1 MEVNYKFKTE
11 PYEHQKEA
19 MLRSVN
25 KTAYGLLMEMGTG
38 KSKVLIDSVAYLS
51 NTYQIDFAFII
62 APKGVYQNWVSKEI
76 PQHFPD
82 DVRHSVFMW
91 QATQKKSYKDGLKKF
106 FSNTEPGVKIF
117 VMNVEAFSSAKGK
130 TAGEWIAKKFGH
142 NGLIAIDE
150 STTIKNHKAK
160 RTKSLIKV
168 GGLFKYKRI
177 LTGSPITKSPMDLFS
192 QFQFLDPDILGHDS
206 FFAFQGRYAVVERRT
221 MGSHSFQ
228 EIIGY
233 RNLEELTRKMQ
244 SSTYRV
250 LKKDCLDLP
259 DKVYT
264 VRSVGMTQEQADMYS
279 SISEEAMVQFEN
291 GELITSLQMITALLR
306 FQQILSGHLPTDDG
320 NLVEFKTFRLD
331 ALLDCI
337 EEVSGKVII
346 WSRFRYDIIN
356 IQRAL
361 KKKYGNNSV
370 VSYFGDTSEKDRQ
383 SAIDQIQNGTARFF
397 VANPATAGRGL
408 TLTEANTVI
417 YYANDFNLETRSQ
430 SEDRCHRIGQKNP
443 VTYIDL
449 VAEGTVDEKIIQA
462 LRDKIDI
469 SAKVLGEEAKKWLT
483 LTQK

>member
-1 MEVNYKFKTE
+1 
-11 PYEHQKEA
+11 
-19 MLRSVN
+19 
-25 KTAYGLLMEMGTG
+25 
-38 KSKVLIDSVAYLS
+38 
-51 NTYQIDFAFII
+51 
-62 APKGVYQNWVSKEI
+62 
-76 PQHFPD
+76 
-82 DVRHSVFMW
+82 
-91 QATQKKSYKDGLKKF
+91 
-106 FSNTEPGVKIF
+106 
-117 VMNVEAFSSAKGK
+117 
-130 TAGEWIAKKFGH
+130 
-142 NGLIAIDE
+142 
-150 STTIKNHKAK
+150 
-160 RTKSLIKV
+160 
-168 GGLFKYKRI
+168 
-177 LTGSPITKSPMDLFS
+177 
-192 QFQFLDPDILGHDS
+192 
-206 FFAFQGRYAVVERRT
+206 
-221 MGSHSFQ
+221 
-228 EIIGY
+228 
-233 RNLEELTRKMQ
+233 
-244 SSTYRV
+244 
-250 LKKDCLDLP
+250 
-259 DKVYT
+259 
-264 VRSVGMTQEQADMYS
+264 
-279 SISEEAMVQFEN
+279 MVQFEN

-370 VSYFGDTSEKDRQ
+370 VSYFGDTSERDRQ